1 MSLSFDLRIP
11 PGKRGDGRNT
21 MGSERGKWD
30 GKSEKPEESDEV
42 GREGGARLRRWPAG
56 SRKLTP
62 QNESP
67 GR

>member
-1 MSLSFDLRIP
+1 MSLNFDLRIP
-11 PGKRGDGRNT
+11 PGKRGEGRNT
-21 MGSERGKWD
+21 MGSERGKW
-30 GKSEKPEESDEV
+30 EKPEESDEV
-42 GREGGARLRRWPAG
+42 GRDGGARLRRWPAG

>member
-1 MSLSFDLRIP
+1 MSLNFDLRIP
-11 PGKRGDGRNT
+11 PGKRGEGRNT
-21 MGSERGKWD
+21 MGSERGKW
-30 GKSEKPEESDEV
+30 EKPEESEKWE
-42 GREGGARLRRWPAG
+42 REGWARLGRWPAG